1 MYINK
6 ERTNFN
12 TFRLPTKKKICSCT
26 YNEYSED
33 LRTPKAID
41 GVPAELENILTF
53 KEYERIVKTCKRIIS
68 IKMFTDRLYYVT
80 FAMGIAAFFL
90 YFPFL
95 YTRRKLLI
103 LAMIAVV
110 SFILLTGLALSRLT
124 VIKLKAKLDKE
135 IEILNNEFKEKNLI
149 IEREMKK
156 EQVSS
161 MRTKNYILI
170 NIIYNIQYKVD
181 QINSPIIEE
190 SSFQKQVTKE
200 IEVIEKKLSD
210 NLINNGSYN
219 NKNNKNNNNEKINN
233 NSHSELNISKL
244 PQSQPIEIKN
254 KNKNNQYQKIEY
266 SIEIIKDFNTDL
278 ENHDEVEIEMSSI
291 NNGNFEMVSKI
302 YSDDKS
308 PLIV

>member
-6 ERTNFN
+6 EKTNFN

-41 GVPAELENILTF
+41 GVPTELENILTF

-124 VIKLKAKLDKE
+124 VIKLKVKLDKE

-181 QINSPIIEE
+181 QLNPTIIEE
-190 SSFQKQVTKE
+190 SSFQKQVKKE

-210 NLINNGSYN
+210 NLINN
-219 NKNNKNNNNEKINN
+219 NNKNNNNEKINDNN
-233 NSHSELNISKL
+233 NSHSVLNISKL

-254 KNKNNQYQKIEY
+254 KNKNNEYQKIEY
-266 SIEIIKDFNTDL
+266 SIEIIKDFNVDI

-291 NNGNFEMVSKI
+291 NNANFEMISKI